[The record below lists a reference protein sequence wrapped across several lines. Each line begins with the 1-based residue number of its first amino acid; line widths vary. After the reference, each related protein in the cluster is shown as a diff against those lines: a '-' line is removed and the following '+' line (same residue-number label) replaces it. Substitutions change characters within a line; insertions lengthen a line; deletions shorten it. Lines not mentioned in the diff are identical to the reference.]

1 MPELPWHG
9 IDKIIQR
16 LGKIKVFEWIH
27 YVPSVLPLLNSILR
41 EGPQAAP
48 FPKTWR
54 NKLVRR
60 TSAPLK
66 ISLMSV
72 LWWVNVMVGDA
83 AIENGT
89 LISIP
94 E

>member
-1 MPELPWHG
+1 MPELPWHN
-9 IDKIIQR
+9 IEKRIQR
-16 LGKIKVFEWIH
+16 LRKINIFEWTH

-41 EGPQAAP
+41 EGPQAVS

-66 ISLMSV
+66 ISLV
-72 LWWVNVMVGDA
+72 LVLCWVNVMVGDG

-94 E
+94 G